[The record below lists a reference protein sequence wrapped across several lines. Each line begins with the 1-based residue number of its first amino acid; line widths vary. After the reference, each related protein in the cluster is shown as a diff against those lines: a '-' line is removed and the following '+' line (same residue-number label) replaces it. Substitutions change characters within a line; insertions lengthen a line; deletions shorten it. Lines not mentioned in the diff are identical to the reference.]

1 MGLTELLE
9 AARVASAIDRI
20 VWRDRIAAHGSQ
32 AIVAMGPWLAD
43 PMMCAFAIR
52 VLERAGANGNAS
64 EAVHALL
71 AARSTVPPIVKGDV
85 EWALERLRPMIEAA
99 STPEKPTQRAKSVRT
114 ADHHES

>member
-1 MGLTELLE
+1 MGLTEQLE

-43 PMMCAFAIR
+43 PMLCAFAIR
-52 VLERAGANGNAS
+52 VLERAGANGHAS

-71 AARSTVPPIVKGDV
+71 AARSTVPPVVKGDV
-85 EWALERLRPMIEAA
+85 EWALARLRPMIE
-99 STPEKPTQRAKSVRT
+99 PEKPTRRAKSR
-114 ADHHES
+114 ANGGPP